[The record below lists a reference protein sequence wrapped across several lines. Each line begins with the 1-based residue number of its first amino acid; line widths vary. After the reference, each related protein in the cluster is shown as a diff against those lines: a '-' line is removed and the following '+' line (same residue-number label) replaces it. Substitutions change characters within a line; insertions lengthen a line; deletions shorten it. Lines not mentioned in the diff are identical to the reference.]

1 MPTEHSG
8 SKPAWIETSAL
19 AAPTLLGAAA
29 GFLIGDLMHRN
40 ARRGFGI
47 GIGALGVAALL
58 PFVVDGLNNL
68 VTGPKSK
75 VGVKRRIQGIR
86 DAGIGAPDHD
96 EVDAELREQGL
107 LLRALYIQCA
117 SVCH

>member
-1 MPTEHSG
+1 MPAEHSG

-68 VTGPKSK
+68 VTGPKSR
-75 VGVKRRIQGIR
+75 VGVRRRIQASATQASER
-86 DAGIGAPDHD
+86 QTTMKSTPSY
-96 EVDAELREQGL
+96 VSKVCCKTSPLRFTHQK
-107 LLRALYIQCA
+107 
-117 SVCH
+117 SP